1 MTVMMKKRLLRTG
14 VVFFSL
20 VLLLAFGCTKPE
32 DDILPEAEWVDLG
45 LPSGLLWAACN
56 VDAYN
61 PEDFGGYFA
70 WGETQPKEVYDGSTY
85 RFYDA
90 ESWITKYCNTPV
102 YGGESGYTDTLTIL
116 QPCDDAAT
124 ANLADARTPTPAEWE
139 ELINNTKSE
148 WVTLNCVAGRR
159 LIGSNGNSIFL
170 PAAGICNFTSPA
182 NGVGR
187 SGVYWTSMLDTV
199 IPREAKASCFLD
211 SEELSVKKANRM
223 FGLSVRP
230 VRATR

>member
-1 MTVMMKKRLLRTG
+1 MMKKRLLRTG
-14 VVFFSL
+14 AVMFTL
-20 VLLLAFGCTKPE
+20 VLLLTVGCTKPE

-56 VDAYN
+56 VGANY
-61 PEDFGGYFA
+61 PEEFGGYFA
-70 WGETQPKEVYDGSTY
+70 WGETQPKEEYSGATY

-90 ESWITKYCNTPV
+90 ETWITKYCNAPV

-148 WVTLNCVAGRR
+148 CDTLNGVAGRR
-159 LIGSNGNSIFL
+159 LTGSNGNSIFL
-170 PAAGICNFTSPA
+170 PAAGFCEESISSA
-182 NGVGR
+182 IKVGR
-187 SGVYWTSMLDTV
+187 YGAYWTSMLYTD
-199 IPREAKASCFLD
+199 IPRDAKASTFLD
-211 SEELSVKKANRM
+211 SKEQHVSKGCRHY
-223 FGLSVRP
+223 GLSVRP
-230 VRATR
+230 VCATR